1 MNRQDYY
8 EANEDFL
15 ERMWKQP
22 KNVLNLIVIAANI
35 LIFLL
40 VSVTG
45 GTDDM
50 ENMIRWGAAYTPLI
64 RQGETYRLF
73 TCMFL
78 HFGIQH
84 LFSNMLL
91 LLFVGDYLE
100 RIAGKVTYFAVYFL
114 GGLTGSVCSYRYEL
128 NRGESVVSAG
138 ASGAVFAVLGAIVIL
153 MILNR
158 GHLED
163 LSLKRLAVMIVL
175 TLVVGFQSSNV
186 DNFAHIGGFVGGAV
200 VMLLLSPFYLTKKK
214 TKA

>member
-1 MNRQDYY
+1 METAQ
-8 EANEDFL
+8 
-15 ERMWKQP
+15 
-22 KNVLNLIVIAANI
+22 NVLNLIVIAANI

-138 ASGAVFAVLGAIVIL
+138 GFRRCVCGPRRDCNSHDTEP
-153 MILNR
+153 